1 MSQVKLLTAAFTKI
15 PHYEEHIVVQNLPFS
30 VDPILLESDYQ
41 LVLPPLVADK
51 CTVSQQKCD
60 FTNILQRLTSRRKEK
75 HKDRLR
81 QWHEKLSE
89 ISQDIENQVK
99 ECCETTADLL
109 NTSWERQNQILNAN
123 QSDEHLLNLE
133 ISDLDCKWNQVDHEY
148 IQRRNEINHLE
159 SQLYSIENKRINQ
172 IKQEF
177 HELTDYLSKY
187 SHLTPNELQ
196 IVLQKEIFTIDI
208 ELLEN
213 RRELANLI
221 KNLHLAE
228 LMHHRFTN
236 LTWSEQRNR
245 WQIININEAIH
256 HFRICLNDEKFR
268 YPIDVKIKINDLTT
282 NITEFEKR
290 KDNLINELCEN
301 LVPSNNMEEFL
312 ENWDIK
318 IKQLFTEWDEMNQN
332 ALNSIYKAYE
342 DNSQQCIDQIQQ
354 MKNQLLHRKLINSMD
369 EIENLIKENCITILG
384 ELQSQFEN
392 NLNYLDHC
400 FSWCLSIWLNECIP
414 SLLKFSQ
421 ILIQLWQFYAHL
433 PIVHLKNE
441 LNFNLLNIK
450 QVVYDEILKKDE
462 LINSLID
469 LLRQSSTEQIINE
482 KLQEVINLFNEMSVN
497 YKSLYDEQLQFLDT
511 YVKQITTV
519 IDLCETAICRF
530 FGVTHCTKQQS
541 LHLEKKINRQTPI
554 NNIVTL
560 GFEKYIC
567 IQQQQ
572 QQQQQQPQPPSPLPP
587 QQQPSPQP
595 PPSPSP
601 PQQQQFDGN
610 VSKFNHIFYYIK
622 HHDIA
627 MDDLIKFLQSEMK
640 SNSTLNIFID
650 YLIKNIQLTGII
662 TGNEMNHL
670 NEINNNLSIKF
681 IKKSIKSENTK
692 TNDTQLLII
701 NNNNNNENKPITVN
715 NYVTDYI
722 QPIKIEKCLNLIK
735 HVKTIVR
742 IKILE
747 YLEQWKNTTIL
758 AVKEEVIVRKTE
770 IDDEYQLQLKLH
782 EPRIRRVKEDVANVR
797 LTELV
802 FHQTRIE
809 RHITSVNLILNEMKI
824 NSTKSLIETI
834 NKSEE
839 QMNEAIQQSIDS
851 TISKATKSSTLL
863 LLRKRIESFA
873 ESHTQCVRHALKEFR
888 QNFEN
893 QIQTLNNS
901 NLKLIESLELF
912 IDGGNFS
919 TIEAKKYTITLNQ
932 LSRTIQLF
940 EEEIIGHIESIEKE
954 RQFITDNKLKQFD
967 TYLKPYLADV
977 IYMENMIR
985 CITNTQVQIKAQTED
1000 SSSQSKLLIG
1010 QIEQFQCLLKSLNE
1024 TNQILSNTLL
1034 NITLATTTNTTTT
1047 TTTTTTNNNNNNNNT
1062 LQQLNMEERIMQKDL
1077 SNKAI
1082 QLLTRICINAS
1093 DRCVFLNCLRSQYV
1107 NEDYVATTDP
1117 NELSYENIIGNNKD
1131 NLTLNKTK
1139 LQSISQNPSINIH
1152 SIKTEQIK
1160 QPTNQ
1165 SSSLLLT
1172 NMNIQNALQISRPGR
1187 LFTDDS
1193 CIQLIQNIFNEH
1205 HSIDENNMEKMKNIT
1220 PNQLIDNT
1228 SKRNDNKSYESTN
1241 LNSNNNNKQVL
1252 LDNNQKLE
1260 TLPVNTSIK
1269 SHRGKREMN
1278 SSTTN
1283 GIVPK
1288 TNRRKKNIPHATTN
1302 KTVVKHNRPQ
1312 AYYDV
1317 FGKDVTS
1324 LGDSV
1329 EISNSNMK
1337 QINIEQV
1344 TYVGRIQKI
1353 CRENLHNALHLSENY
1368 YRQKGIR
1375 QPTHPDFIKS
1385 TFDDAANTIVT
1396 NLKTLFTEAELY
1408 RNSCVKEFSEQLDNI
1423 EQLASQLPCLLFEQ
1437 IVNEIKLYILQE
1449 MNIHQNRIQFDLNQL
1464 NELRMKYNNQL
1475 RLELCNLK
1483 NQYQLMILLKQE
1495 NERQLNF
1502 IKLLNKLKRIKL
1514 QIIHKGRQLFNQR
1527 LSHLTDYLFI
1537 RLDSL
1542 IGSDQIDHP
1551 DNDHD
1556 PPKPKK
1562 LMIHILDKSLTHL
1575 NDNQISTNAKE
1586 DLDRGKR
1593 TWEGVKFS
1601 ELMIQTNDHLES
1613 MNNLTKSNLNKPLK
1627 QEKQS
1632 MLKSSRNIFNN
1643 NSTELHNTNQDDNY
1657 CIVSAKTT
1665 KAHMSTLKYR
1675 DIAVVEF
1682 RLFTQNLLEL
1692 IEMEFT
1698 HSMKDNDKHKQQWIE
1713 SVNLFNKT

>member
-1 MSQVKLLTAAFTKI
+1 MSQAFTKI
-15 PHYEEHIVVQNLPFS
+15 PHYEEHIAVRNLPFS
-30 VDPILLESDYQ
+30 VDPTLLESDCQ
-41 LVLPPLVADK
+41 LVLPPLVTDK

-60 FTNILQRLTSRRKEK
+60 STNILQRLTSHRKQK

-148 IQRRNEINHLE
+148 IQRINEINHLE
-159 SQLYSIENKRINQ
+159 NQLYSIENKRINQ

-256 HFRICLNDEKFR
+256 NFRICLNDEKFR
-268 YPIDVKIKINDLTT
+268 YPNDVKIKINDLTT

-342 DNSQQCIDQIQQ
+342 DNSQQCIDQIQH
-354 MKNQLLHRKLINSMD
+354 MKNQMLHRKLINSMD

-414 SLLKFSQ
+414 LLFKFSQ

-482 KLQEVINLFNEMSVN
+482 KLQEVINLFNEISVN
-497 YKSLYDEQLQFLDT
+497 
-511 YVKQITTV
+511 TT
-519 IDLCETAICRF
+519 T
-530 FGVTHCTKQQS
+530 TT
-541 LHLEKKINRQTPI
+541 T
-554 NNIVTL
+554 
-560 GFEKYIC
+560 
-567 IQQQQ
+567 
-572 QQQQQQPQPPSPLPP
+572 PSPLPP

-601 PQQQQFDGN
+601 PQQEQFDGN
-610 VSKFNHIFYYIK
+610 VSKLNPIFYYIK

-627 MDDLIKFLQSEMK
+627 IDDLIKFLQSEMK

-662 TGNEMNHL
+662 TDH
-670 NEINNNLSIKF
+670 
-681 IKKSIKSENTK
+681 TK
-692 TNDTQLLII
+692 HNDTQLLII
-701 NNNNNNENKPITVN
+701 NNNNNNNNENKPITVN

-735 HVKTIVR
+735 HVKAIVR

-824 NSTKSLIETI
+824 NSTKSLIETL

-932 LSRTIQLF
+932 LSKTIQLF

-954 RQFITDNKLKQFD
+954 RQLITDNKLKQFD
-967 TYLKPYLADV
+967 IYLKPYLADV

-1034 NITLATTTNTTTT
+1034 NITLATTTTTTNTTTTT
-1047 TTTTTTNNNNNNNNT
+1047 TTTTTTNNNNNNNNNNINT

-1082 QLLTRICINAS
+1082 ELLTRICINAS

-1107 NEDYVATTDP
+1107 NDDYVGTTDP

-1131 NLTLNKTK
+1131 NLTVNK
-1139 LQSISQNPSINIH
+1139 QNYNR
-1152 SIKTEQIK
+1152 
-1160 QPTNQ
+1160 
-1165 SSSLLLT
+1165 

-1193 CIQLIQNIFNEH
+1193 SIQLIQNIFNEH
-1205 HSIDENNMEKMKNIT
+1205 NSIDENNMEKMKNIT

-1252 LDNNQKLE
+1252 LDDNQKLE

-1269 SHRGKREMN
+1269 SHRVN
-1278 SSTTN
+1278 SKDLAIDVCLNPLRQVKSVGPHAVSTQRSKQDINMRQTTLN
-1283 GIVPK
+1283 
-1288 TNRRKKNIPHATTN
+1288 NIPHATTN

-1324 LGDSV
+1324 LEDSV
-1329 EISNSNMK
+1329 EIFNSNMK

-1423 EQLASQLPCLLFEQ
+1423 EQLASQLPSLLFEQ

-1475 RLELCNLK
+1475 QLELCHLK

-1502 IKLLNKLKRIKL
+1502 IKLINKLKIIKL

-1575 NDNQISTNAKE
+1575 NDNQISSNTKE

-1613 MNNLTKSNLNKPLK
+1613 INNLTKSNLNKPLK
-1627 QEKQS
+1627 HEKQS
-1632 MLKSSRNIFNN
+1632 MLKSSRNTFNN

-1698 HSMKDNDKHKQQWIE
+1698 HAMKDNDKHKQQWIE
-1713 SVNLFNKT
+1713 SVIFLIKLN